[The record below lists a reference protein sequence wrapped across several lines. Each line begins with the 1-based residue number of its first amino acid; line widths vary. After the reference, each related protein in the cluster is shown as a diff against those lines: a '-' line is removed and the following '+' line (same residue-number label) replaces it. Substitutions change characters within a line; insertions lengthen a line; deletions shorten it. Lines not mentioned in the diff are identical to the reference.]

1 MLALVLATWPCVC
14 VQSVCLYVTSRCS
27 IETDGRIDLVFGE
40 EGGFFLFVGVRFF
53 EPQCRM
59 GWVSKFT
66 YTTCRVGSHMAGR
79 VEPDREKIDPCVVS
93 CGSVG
98 GVYRVGQ
105 KIFEIFKKIF
115 KNSECLA
122 KLQART
128 WLFRAPFPSFSIV
141 LAKRTSARDSRV
153 LACNFGRYSPILK
166 FLHSQ
171 TQQ

>member
-1 MLALVLATWPCVC
+1 MTLCLCAVC
-14 VQSVCLYVTSRCS
+14 LSVCHKSVFYRNGW
-27 IETDGRIDLVFGE
+27 TDWSGFWRGGGLLPFRRGPVFWTTMQDGLGQQVHVHHVSGRITY
-40 EGGFFLFVGVRFF
+40 GGSGRAGSREDWPVRG
-53 EPQCRM
+53 QLWI
-59 GWVSKFT
+59 GWWRIQSRPKK
-66 YTTCRVGSHMAGR
+66 SL
-79 VEPDREKIDPCVVS
+79 KS
-93 CGSVG
+93 L
-98 GVYRVGQ
+98 
-105 KIFEIFKKIF
+105 KKIF